1 MASSWLGL
9 RFGGIRFLVI
19 GLVLGATVA
28 ASITW
33 VRALGNQDIVNLC
46 VNSAGN
52 VRVATGNDS
61 CKRNETKPTLH
72 TAAGSDQAFL
82 PLHGKADD
90 ADKLNDIDSQDLI
103 LQCAPGQT
111 QSAGICFT
119 DEYSATSREYAYLGC
134 ANRNLRLPSIAEQS
148 LIYEHIFTNTPTAEG
163 WTDELAD
170 GNTAFSLTLDNAF
183 VNSVAHSI
191 VDSLPYRCV
200 SSPTN
205 QGAAATSVQSIASPQ
220 QEPAL
225 KPR

>member
-1 MASSWLGL
+1 
-9 RFGGIRFLVI
+9 
-19 GLVLGATVA
+19 VLGETVA

-61 CKRNETKPTLH
+61 CKRGETKLALQ
-72 TAAGSDQAFL
+72 TAAGSDQAYL

-90 ADKLNDIDSQDLI
+90 ADKLDGIDSQDLI
-103 LQCAPGQT
+103 LQCASGQT
-111 QSAGICFT
+111 QSEDVCFT
-119 DEYSATSREYAYLGC
+119 DEYSATTWDYDYLGC
-134 ANRNLRLPSIAEQS
+134 VNRAMRLPSIAEQS
-148 LIYEHIFTNTPTAEG
+148 FIYLNLYSGTPTAEG
-163 WTDELAD
+163 WVDESAD
-170 GNTAFSLTLDNAF
+170 GSTAFSLTLDNAF